1 MKTSASQAD
10 NRIEVGPDVLAFAL
24 GISSRQ
30 VQNLAEKGIAKRTES
45 GAYDLVASV
54 RGYIEAIKT
63 DRKAK
68 SGTYEAAKLKEKEA
82 KARLAQLEADE
93 REGKLLELSLVQ
105 QTCGNI
111 CTAFA
116 NRLSNFGDGI
126 AGILHQQNSD
136 FIAQRINEGL
146 RSALRELSKMPYVPN
161 EKDTK

>member
-45 GAYDLVASV
+45 GAYDLIESV
-54 RGYIEAIKT
+54 RGYVSFSKS

-68 SGTYEAAKLKEKEA
+68 AGTYEAAKLAEKQA
-82 KARLAQLEADE
+82 KARIAQMEADE
-93 REGKLLELSLVQ
+93 KEGRLLELSLVQ
-105 QTCGNI
+105 SVCGNI
-111 CTAFA
+111 CTAFT
-116 NRLSNFGDGI
+116 NRLANFGDGLASI
-126 AGILHQQNSD
+126 CHQQPGD
-136 FIAQRINEGL
+136 FVAQRINEGL
-146 RSALRELSKMPYVPN
+146 RSALRELSKMPYVPQ

>member
-1 MKTSASQAD
+1 MNSLPIEEQEVTTS
-10 NRIEVGPDVLAFAL
+10 ELAQCF
-24 GISSRQ
+24 GVSSRA
-30 VQNLAEKGIAKRTES
+30 VQLMGDKGLITKGSKDGRWK
-45 GAYDLVASV
+45 LVASV
-54 RGYIEAIKT
+54 AAYVQSLKT
-63 DRKAK
+63 DKKAK
-68 SGTYEAAKLKEKEA
+68 AGTYEAAKLKEKEA

>member
-1 MKTSASQAD
+1 MKILANQIDTKY
-10 NRIEVGPDVLAFAL
+10 EVGPDVLAYAL

-30 VQNLAEKGIAKRTES
+30 VQNLAEKGIAKRTKS
-45 GAYDLVASV
+45 GAYDLIESV
-54 RGYIEAIKT
+54 RGYVSFSKS

-68 SGTYEAAKLKEKEA
+68 AGTYEAAKLAEKQA
-82 KARLAQLEADE
+82 KARIAQMEADE
-93 REGKLLELSLVQ
+93 KEGRLLELSLVQ
-105 QTCGNI
+105 SVCGNI

-146 RSALRELSKMPYVPN
+146 RSALRELSKMPYVPQ

>member
-1 MKTSASQAD
+1 MKTSASQI
-10 NRIEVGPDVLAFAL
+10 NTKLEVGPDVLAFAL

-45 GAYDLVASV
+45 GAYDFVASV

-68 SGTYEAAKLKEKEA
+68 TGTYEAAKLKEKEA

-111 CTAFA
+111 CTAFT
-116 NRLSNFGDGI
+116 NRLANFGDGLASI
-126 AGILHQQNSD
+126 CHQQPGD
-136 FIAQRINEGL
+136 FVAQRINEGL
-146 RSALRELSKMPYVPN
+146 RSALRELSKMPYVPQ